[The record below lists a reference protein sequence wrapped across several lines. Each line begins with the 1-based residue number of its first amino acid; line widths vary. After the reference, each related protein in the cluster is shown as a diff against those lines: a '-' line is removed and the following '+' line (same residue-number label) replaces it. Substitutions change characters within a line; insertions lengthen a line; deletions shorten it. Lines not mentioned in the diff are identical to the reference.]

1 MFKWQREKTFSQKTI
16 HLFRLWRKRSRTLIG
31 FRRNSKDVRTSR
43 DGWVKRIDGR
53 QKEINSASRNLSVL
67 GGGQFTLA
75 ISGSDFD
82 VQCDLRSKDRK
93 TFYAM
98 QWARDSNPWSWNCL
112 TVATYL
118 CAHSPPGQCD
128 QMLDEKVAQ
137 FPSIYVQNVASA
149 NFQ

>member
-1 MFKWQREKTFSQKTI
+1 M
-16 HLFRLWRKRSRTLIG
+16 
-31 FRRNSKDVRTSR
+31 
-43 DGWVKRIDGR
+43 KRIDGR

-98 QWARDSNPWSWNCL
+98 QWARDSNP
-112 TVATYL
+112 
-118 CAHSPPGQCD
+118 
-128 QMLDEKVAQ
+128 
-137 FPSIYVQNVASA
+137 
-149 NFQ
+149 